1 MKLVFPACLA
11 FVAGIVCFACFAC
24 FAASGSHVDAFGRL
38 HEPFGLLPL
47 GWALTLLG
55 GTGLLVGA
63 AQAVVRRSARRR

>member
-11 FVAGIVCFACFAC
+11 FVAGIVCFAR
-24 FAASGSHVDAFGRL
+24 FAASGSDVDAFGRL

-55 GTGLLVGA
+55 GTGLLIGA